1 MLESLG
7 RWVARRRVIVL
18 AAWGALILA
27 GVVLGGGVFD
37 HTSPVEDSPTGSESK
52 LADVRLDALDP
63 EGEIV
68 TAVLTGTDFYSPEL
82 IANAGAVMQQLR
94 EVPGVVEV
102 KDAYTSGGI
111 VGDDGRSSLVTVELE
126 QSLDEAS
133 TLAAATEVSELLRT
147 IEPADVLVGG
157 KFLAEQAF
165 VDRAVTDAAI
175 GEGIAIVVLFV
186 LLVVVLGG
194 VRVAAFPVVAALAVI
209 AVALLALS
217 GLILLMPVN
226 EFAVNIVTILSLGLA
241 VDYSLLVI
249 ARFRE
254 ERHRHPEASL
264 VDWVGATVASS
275 GRAVLVSGL
284 AVFIALVGLMLLGD
298 PLLSGM
304 AVGGAASVLLATLA
318 GLTLVPAML
327 AAFSRHVPAPGR
339 RRWPLRS
346 IPADAVRVGALGRL
360 AMLAQRRPVAVA
372 VGAGAVLLLLA
383 APLATLTVGSSDIRA
398 LPVEAEERRT
408 SEFVDAGFADLSETA
423 ASVLISA
430 PVTDPRV
437 VGLLD
442 EIAAHELVIDADQVL
457 DLPQDVTV
465 ADFAA
470 PGDTTGA
477 EAQQLVRD
485 IRSLAGSAAYADLEV
500 QVGGP
505 AAEVVDTQDHLL
517 ERLPLALGV
526 VLVATFGLLFALT
539 RSVVIPLKA
548 VVLNALTVAAT
559 VGALVAVFQWGWG
572 AGLLGF
578 APWGALDVTTP
589 LMIALLAFGL
599 SMDYEVFLL
608 ARIAEEWRAR
618 DRSIDPRVAN
628 DRAVLRGITA
638 TGPVV
643 TTAAVAIGVVF
654 LGFSASSLVG
664 MKEVGIGMAIA
675 ILLDVTIVRGLLLPA
690 LMTLLGRWNWVGPG
704 FGRRGGRAGGDAGG
718 GETGRS
724 ADSRP
729 AEALVESGSRS

>member
-1 MLESLG
+1 
-7 RWVARRRVIVL
+7 
-18 AAWGALILA
+18 
-27 GVVLGGGVFD
+27 
-37 HTSPVEDSPTGSESK
+37 
-52 LADVRLDALDP
+52 
-63 EGEIV
+63 
-68 TAVLTGTDFYSPEL
+68 
-82 IANAGAVMQQLR
+82 
-94 EVPGVVEV
+94 
-102 KDAYTSGGI
+102 
-111 VGDDGRSSLVTVELE
+111 
-126 QSLDEAS
+126 
-133 TLAAATEVSELLRT
+133 
-147 IEPADVLVGG
+147 
-157 KFLAEQAF
+157 
-165 VDRAVTDAAI
+165 
-175 GEGIAIVVLFV
+175 
-186 LLVVVLGG
+186 
-194 VRVAAFPVVAALAVI
+194 
-209 AVALLALS
+209 
-217 GLILLMPVN
+217 
-226 EFAVNIVTILSLGLA
+226 
-241 VDYSLLVI
+241 
-249 ARFRE
+249 
-254 ERHRHPEASL
+254 
-264 VDWVGATVASS
+264 
-275 GRAVLVSGL
+275 
-284 AVFIALVGLMLLGD
+284 
-298 PLLSGM
+298 
-304 AVGGAASVLLATLA
+304 
-318 GLTLVPAML
+318 
-327 AAFSRHVPAPGR
+327 
-339 RRWPLRS
+339 WPLRS
-346 IPADAVRVGALGRL
+346 IPADAAVPGSAGAGAVRSGSAGSAVRVGALGRL

-372 VGAGAVLLLLA
+372 VGAGAVLLLLV

-430 PVTDPRV
+430 SVTDPRV

-465 ADFAA
+465 AEFAA

-485 IRSLAGSAAYADLEV
+485 IRSLAASPAYADLEV

-505 AAEVVDTQDHLL
+505 AAEVVDTQEHLL

-618 DRSIDPRVAN
+618 DRTIDPRVAN

-690 LMTLLGRWNWVGPG
+690 LMTLLGRWNWAGPG
-704 FGRRGGRAGGDAGG
+704 FERSSGV
-718 GETGRS
+718 ETHPSG
-724 ADSRP
+724 DSRP